1 MRWFTP
7 TTRQLVL
14 LVQYRDRLLED
25 IDRMEERKNTYH
37 RCNRRKDALSEVRE
51 ISEVREV
58 EKRMDEFNCL
68 VAALLGVKVFSTL
81 GTRLPLSRVV
91 RMWYTEMF
99 SVYVNEI
106 RPKLD

>member
-14 LVQYRDRLLED
+14 LVQYRDHLLED

-37 RCNRRKDALSEVRE
+37 RCNRRKDAL
-51 ISEVREV
+51 SEVREV